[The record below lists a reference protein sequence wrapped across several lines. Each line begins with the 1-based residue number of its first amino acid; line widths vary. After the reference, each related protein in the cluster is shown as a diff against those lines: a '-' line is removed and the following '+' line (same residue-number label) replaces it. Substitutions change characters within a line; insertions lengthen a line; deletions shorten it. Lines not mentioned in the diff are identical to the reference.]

1 MWWIMYEPR
10 TLYQG
15 YLNVE
20 AWVTVEYR
28 SREQELAEQKAA
40 MVKAAAEKKA
50 EEEEAAR

>member
-15 YLNVE
+15 YLNIE

-28 SREQELAEQKAA
+28 SKEQEAAEKQAALA
-40 MVKAAAEKKA
+40 KAAAEKKVR
-50 EEEEAAR
+50 EEEAVR